1 MEHIGVI
8 GLSWRQGGADALAR
22 FALPTEEGALHRL
35 RDAMGATELV
45 YLGTCNRVEIYF
57 TVDDAAKMSSMRS
70 LAFEALTGSPGEPGE
85 PERCMRAWAGEGAAE
100 HLFLVAAGLDSAE
113 VGETEIGGQLRRA
126 IDTAREAYTLQK
138 GAGRLEYLL
147 EETLRLSKRIRANSG
162 ICNGKTSLAEIAL
175 DRIRRRMASTRGAAA
190 LVGVS
195 PMTERCATA
204 LATTGA
210 PLILVNRT
218 RKRATAL
225 KQQLE
230 KLTGSGS
237 IEVLSLEQFRK
248 QPPAIEVLMT
258 ATSAPGTVLDGA
270 DLARVADAPL
280 SGEALLVID
289 MAVPP
294 DVPPDQARA
303 LGIER
308 IGMDAIIEVAE
319 SSRDQRLKEMA
330 GAREEIDTALS
341 DLRIRMGD
349 EHVAPLVTALQKR
362 YRKVARE
369 GAKRLLSTSL
379 NGLDHDKQ
387 AAVLRFAESLAGRF
401 AHLPSTGLRGV
412 ARVAG
417 APAVDAF
424 LSHADAEMAKEFEL
438 ARREANARE
447 ANETTQT
454 ISQTSQRT
462 QPDEEPALGRAQQSK
477 ERSARSGGDS
487 EATATS

>member
-1 MEHIGVI
+1 MGV
-8 GLSWRQGGADALAR
+8 G
-22 FALPTEEGALHRL
+22 
-35 RDAMGATELV
+35 ELV

-57 TVDDAAKMSSMRS
+57 TVDDPAKMASMRS
-70 LAFEALTGSPGEPGE
+70 LAFQALTGSAGEPGE

-126 IDTAREAYTLQK
+126 MDTAREAGTLQK

-162 ICNGKTSLAEIAL
+162 LCNGKTSLAEIAL
-175 DRIRRRMASTRGAAA
+175 DKMRRRIEATRGAAT

-195 PMTERCATA
+195 PMTERCAVA
-204 LATTGA
+204 LATAGT
-210 PLILVNRT
+210 PLVLVNRT
-218 RKRATAL
+218 LDRANAL

-230 KLTGSGS
+230 KLPGAGP
-237 IEVLSLEQFRK
+237 IEVLSLEQFRW
-248 QPPAIEVLMT
+248 QPPATEVLLS
-258 ATSAPGTVLDGA
+258 ATGAPGAVLDGA

-294 DVPPDQARA
+294 DVPPEQSRA
-303 LGIER
+303 LGIEG
-308 IGMDAIIEVAE
+308 IGMDAIIEIAE
-319 SSRDQRLKEMA
+319 SSRDQRLREMA
-330 GAREEIDTALS
+330 GAREEIDSALGR
-341 DLRIRMGD
+341 LRIRMGD

-379 NGLDHDKQ
+379 DGLNPDQQ

-438 ARREANARE
+438 ARREAKARE
-447 ANETTQT
+447 ANEKAQTNPQTTQR
-454 ISQTSQRT
+454 IRS
-462 QPDEEPALGRAQQSK
+462 DEKPVPERAQRSK

-487 EATATS
+487 EAPATS

>member
-22 FALPTEEGALHRL
+22 FALPTAEDALLRL
-35 RDAMGATELV
+35 RAAMGAIELV
-45 YLGTCNRVEIYF
+45 YLGTCNRVEVYF
-57 TVDDAAKMSSMRS
+57 TVDDPAKMASMRS
-70 LAFEALTGSPGEPGE
+70 QAFEALTGTTGDPGE

-126 IDTAREAYTLQK
+126 IDTAREVGTLQK

-162 ICNGKTSLAEIAL
+162 LCTGKTSLAEIAL
-175 DRIRRRMASTRGAAA
+175 DKMRRRLATTGGAAT

-195 PMTERCATA
+195 PMTERCAIA
-204 LATTGA
+204 LATAGT
-210 PLILVNRT
+210 PLVLVNRT
-218 RKRATAL
+218 RERATAL
-225 KQQLE
+225 KLQLQ
-230 KLTGSGS
+230 KLPGAGP
-237 IEVLSLEQFRK
+237 IEVLSLDHFRQ
-248 QPPAIEVLMT
+248 QPPATEVLLS
-258 ATSAPGTVLDGA
+258 ATGAPGAVLEA
-270 DLARVADAPL
+270 AALARVADAPL
-280 SGEALLVID
+280 SGEALMIID

-294 DVPPDQARA
+294 DVPPEQARA
-303 LGIER
+303 LGVDR
-308 IGMDAIIEVAE
+308 IGMDAIIEIAE

-330 GAREEIDTALS
+330 GAREEIDAALGR
-341 DLRIRMGD
+341 LRIRMGD
-349 EHVAPLVTALQKR
+349 EHVAPFVTALQKR
-362 YRKVARE
+362 YRKVAKQ

-379 NGLDHDKQ
+379 VGLNDDQQ

-438 ARREANARE
+438 ARREAKARDDY
-447 ANETTQT
+447 AIAQT
-454 ISQTSQRT
+454 DQQFT
-462 QPDEEPALGRAQQSK
+462 QPIRPDEKPEFGRAQRFE
-477 ERSARSGGDS
+477 ERSARPGSDP
-487 EATATS
+487 EAKATS

>member
-1 MEHIGVI
+1 MGV
-8 GLSWRQGGADALAR
+8 G
-22 FALPTEEGALHRL
+22 
-35 RDAMGATELV
+35 ELV

-57 TVDDAAKMSSMRS
+57 TVDDPAKMASMRS
-70 LAFEALTGSPGEPGE
+70 LAFQALTGSAGEPGE

-126 IDTAREAYTLQK
+126 MDTAREAGTLQK

-162 ICNGKTSLAEIAL
+162 LCNGKTSLAEIAL
-175 DRIRRRMASTRGAAA
+175 DKMRRRIEATRGAAT

-195 PMTERCATA
+195 PMTERCAVA
-204 LATTGA
+204 LATAGT
-210 PLILVNRT
+210 PLVLVNRT
-218 RKRATAL
+218 LDRANAL

-230 KLTGSGS
+230 KLPGAGP
-237 IEVLSLEQFRK
+237 IEVLSLEQFRW
-248 QPPAIEVLMT
+248 QPPATEVLLS
-258 ATSAPGTVLDGA
+258 ATGAPGAVLDGA

-294 DVPPDQARA
+294 DVPPEQSRA

-308 IGMDAIIEVAE
+308 IGMDAIIEIAE
-319 SSRDQRLKEMA
+319 SSRDQRLREMA
-330 GAREEIDTALS
+330 GAREEIDSALGR
-341 DLRIRMGD
+341 LRIRMGD

-379 NGLDHDKQ
+379 DGLNPDQQ

-438 ARREANARE
+438 ARREAKARE
-447 ANETTQT
+447 ANEKAQTNPQTTQR
-454 ISQTSQRT
+454 IRS
-462 QPDEEPALGRAQQSK
+462 DEKPVPERAQRSK

-487 EATATS
+487 EAPATS